1 MVEGGRVSTTSPAS
15 DVLRRYRDD
24 PLFLATRSPYLVL
37 DPGLRVV
44 AANPAY
50 CEATLREPAELLDR
64 NLFDVLPT
72 DPGLP
77 GADAVRSLE
86 RSLRTVLRKGRRH
99 RMPIQRYDVP
109 AAGSADGFVGRV
121 WLPVNSPIRGA
132 DDEVVGVLHHV
143 EDVTDLV
150 GDSDNHDDSAGT
162 TGSRDGAVTSA
173 DLDGAV
179 DGAFQVALD
188 GALDGVLDETEPP
201 STHALVALL
210 RRLREANDELLERFH
225 RRVSI
230 EQAKGVLMADRRCT
244 PDDAFALLV
253 SLSQQTNTKVHVV
266 ADAVIDQ
273 LLGAIRDAPP
283 SDS

>member
-1 MVEGGRVSTTSPAS
+1 MSTTSPAS
-15 DVLRRYRDD
+15 DVLLRYRDD

-37 DPGLRVV
+37 DPALRVV

-50 CEATLREPAELLDR
+50 CAVTLREPAELLDR
-64 NLFDVLPT
+64 NLLDVLPA

-77 GADAVRSLE
+77 GADAVRGLE

-99 RMPIQRYDVP
+99 RMPIQHYDVP
-109 AAGSADGFVGRV
+109 SAGSADGYVTRV
-121 WLPVNSPIRGA
+121 WLAVNSPIRGA
-132 DDEVVGVLHHV
+132 DGTVVGVLHHV

-150 GDSDNHDDSAGT
+150 GDGYSA
-162 TGSRDGAVTSA
+162 DGAGEHGDPGGSPRTATDGGTVRVT
-173 DLDGAV
+173 V
-179 DGAFQVALD
+179 DGA
-188 GALDGVLDETEPP
+188 GAAEPDETEPP
-201 STHALVALL
+201 TTQALVALL
-210 RRLREANDELLERFH
+210 HRLQEANDELLERFH

-253 SLSQQTNTKVHVV
+253 NLSQQTNTKVHVV

-273 LLGAIRDAPP
+273 LLGAIRDAPAP
-283 SDS
+283 DS